1 MSTVNGNYYGGI
13 VKDGLVLL
21 LDAAKRDS
29 YPRVGTTWTDI
40 TWNGNNGTLTNFGS
54 QTIWNGDNG
63 GSIVFDG
70 TNKYVSV
77 AKQNYFVGVTQFSM
91 CAWMKR
97 TLSSTLIVISQ
108 VESLSNDISFELWS
122 DGYAYFEVGN
132 GSNSYGRVLN
142 SSTSWQ
148 FLSMVYNGTLVGN
161 SNRLKG
167 YINGVE
173 QTLDFGATTIP
184 ATTGTVNANFIL
196 GSYLSGLNYGSG
208 NISNVQ
214 TYNRALS
221 ASEVLQ
227 NYNALKG
234 RYGL

>member
-1 MSTVNGNYYGGI
+1 MATEYGNRNI
-13 VKDGLVLL
+13 VTSGLTLC
-21 LDAAKRDS
+21 LDAGNLKS
-29 YPRVGTTWTDI
+29 YPTTGTTWTDLSK
-40 TWNGNNGTLTNFGS
+40 NGNNGTLVGGPTFDSSNL
-54 QTIWNGDNG
+54 

-70 TNKYVSV
+70 TNKYISV

-97 TLSSTLIVISQ
+97 TLSNTLVIISQ
-108 VESLSNDISFELWS
+108 VESLSNDIAFELWS

-161 SNRLKG
+161 ANRLKG

-173 QTLDFGATTIP
+173 QTLDFVATTIP

-196 GSYLSGLNYGSG
+196 GSYLGGPNYGSG

-221 ASEVLQ
+221 SSEVLQ
-227 NYNALKG
+227 NYNATKW
-234 RYGL
+234 RFQ

>member
-1 MSTVNGNYYGGI
+1 MSFSFSPKI
-13 VKDGLVLL
+13 VTDGLVLY
-21 LDAAKRDS
+21 LDAANSRS
-29 YPRVGTTWTDI
+29 YVSGSTVWTDLSR
-40 TWNGNNGTLTNFGS
+40 GGSNGTLV
-54 QTIWNGDNG
+54 NGPTFNSSNG
-63 GSIVFDG
+63 GSIAFDG
-70 TNKYVSV
+70 TNKYVSLS
-77 AKQNYFVGVTQFSM
+77 KQNTFVSVTQFSM

-97 TLSSTLIVISQ
+97 TLSNSLIIISQ
-108 VESLSNDISFELWS
+108 LESLSNDISFELWN

-142 SSTSWQ
+142 NSTSWQ

-173 QTLDFGATTIP
+173 QTLDFVATTIP
-184 ATTGTVNANFIL
+184 ATTGTVNANLIL
-196 GSYLSGLNYGSG
+196 GSYLAGPNYGSG

-214 TYNRALS
+214 VYNRALS

-227 NYNALKG
+227 NYNTTKG
-234 RYGL
+234 RFL

>member
-1 MSTVNGNYYGGI
+1 MSYNFSPKI
-13 VKDGLVLL
+13 VTDGLVLY
-21 LDAAKRDS
+21 LDAANSRS
-29 YPRVGTTWTDI
+29 IVSGSTTWTDLSRS
-40 TWNGNNGTLTNFGS
+40 GNNGTLTGGPTFSRDG
-54 QTIWNGDNG
+54 G
-63 GSIVFDG
+63 GSIGFDG

-97 TLSSTLIVISQ
+97 TLSNTLIVISQ
-108 VESLSNDISFELWS
+108 VESLSNDIAFELWS

-161 SNRLKG
+161 ANRLKG

-173 QTLDFGATTIP
+173 QTLDFAATTIP

-221 ASEVLQ
+221 AQEVLQ
-227 NYNALKG
+227 NYNTTKS
-234 RYGL
+234 RFGLI

>member
-1 MSTVNGNYYGGI
+1 MIFGAPSI
-13 VKDGLVLL
+13 VTNGLVLN
-21 LDAAKRDS
+21 LDAANIKS
-29 YPRVGTTWTDI
+29 YAGSGTTWTDI
-40 TWNGNNGTLTNFGS
+40 SGNANNGTLTNGPTFSRDG
-54 QTIWNGDNG
+54 G

-70 TNKYVSV
+70 TNKSVSV
-77 AKQNYFVGVTQFSM
+77 TKQNYFVGVTQFSM

-97 TLSSTLIVISQ
+97 TLSNSLIIISQ

-142 SSTSWQ
+142 NSTSWQ
-148 FLSMVYNGTLVGN
+148 LLSMVYNGTLVGN

-173 QTLDFGATTIP
+173 QTLDFSSTTIP

-196 GSYLSGLNYGSG
+196 GSYLAGPSYGSG
-208 NISNVQ
+208 NISNIQ

-221 ASEVLQ
+221 AQEVLQ
-227 NYNALKG
+227 NYNALKS
-234 RYGL
+234 RFNLS